1 MSEEVIMKEI
11 EIKNKVQKSEDFI
24 GSTFSNGKL
33 KVIGIEGKTKSFN
46 KTFKVTCTECSK
58 DPELFPLGYFK
69 TTKRKLQLGIIPC
82 GCSKAHR
89 WEPFQY
95 LILARRAGEGKF
107 IVHSFAEKFKGVHT
121 KVSLECSKDG
131 HKRNAELA
139 SVIHTGAGCPNC
151 SRNARPSEQEAL
163 EKCTTICKQMS
174 YEAIGFI
181 GNYKNNKTYFEYKCP
196 KHGIQKVSYNGFIN
210 RGSRCQECSR
220 EIDGWNGYYPSR
232 KAEQDFLYVLNFN
245 NKFIKVGRS
254 FDIDDRIPKLRF
266 LSKIQEITKLRVF
279 TATHKEIYD
288 LEQELLDELRER
300 EFQHYVG
307 WSHECFDS
315 DSFYVLNHLLNY
327 CGFEEIPC

>member
-1 MSEEVIMKEI
+1 MSEEVIENTTKT
-11 EIKNKVQKSEDFI
+11 KKKRQKAEDLI
-24 GSTFSNGKL
+24 GSTFNNGKL

-46 KTFKVTCTECSK
+46 KIFKVTCTECSK

-69 TTKRKLQLGIIPC
+69 TTKRKLELGIIPC

-95 LILARRAGEGKF
+95 LTLARRAGEGRF
-107 IVHSFAEKFKGVHT
+107 TVHSFTEKFKGVHT
-121 KVSLECSKDG
+121 KVNLECIKDG
-131 HKRNAELA
+131 YKWSAEVA

-163 EKCTTICKQMS
+163 DKCTAICKEMN
-174 YEAIGFI
+174 YEVIGFV

-210 RGSRCQECSR
+210 WGSRCQECSR

-232 KAEQDFLYVLNFN
+232 KDEKDFLYVLNFDD
-245 NKFIKVGRS
+245 KFIKVGRS
-254 FDIDDRIPKLRF
+254 FDVDGRIPKLRF
-266 LSKIQEITKLRVF
+266 LSKIQEIIKLRIF

-300 EFQHYVG
+300 NFQHYVE
-307 WSHECFDS
+307 WSKECFGS
-315 DSFYVLNHLLNY
+315 DSFYVLTYLLDY
-327 CGFEEIPC
+327 CGFEEISC